1 VPSTDAVPASNRLL
15 ASLPGKDR
23 QHLLA
28 SCQPVELMLA
38 EVLANPGDPIHHL
51 YFPTDSVIS
60 LLMPIDGGAG
70 LEVGLI
76 GNEGMLGI
84 TLMLEVD
91 VAPFHARVQGAG
103 PALRISAPSFLHELE
118 QSPELQ
124 RELKR
129 YLYVSMSQLAHTAA
143 CTRFHVV
150 EARLARWLLMT
161 QDRAHSDTFH
171 VTHVCLAYML
181 GVRRVGITKAA
192 NSLQKRRLISYH
204 RGDITILD
212 RVGLEAASCGCYR
225 AGKETYER
233 ILGYHASREANI
245 SSASPASGRG
255 LG

>member
-1 VPSTDAVPASNRLL
+1 
-15 ASLPGKDR
+15 
-23 QHLLA
+23 
-28 SCQPVELMLA
+28 
-38 EVLANPGDPIHHL
+38 
-51 YFPTDSVIS
+51 
-60 LLMPIDGGAG
+60 MPIDGGAG

-84 TLMLEVD
+84 TLMLDVD
-91 VAPFHARVQGAG
+91 VAPFHALVQGAG

-118 QSPELQ
+118 QSPALQ

-129 YLYVSMSQLAHTAA
+129 YLYVSMSQLAQTAA

-171 VTHVCLAYML
+171 VTHVFMAYML

-192 NSLQKRRLISYH
+192 NSLQKHKLIRYH
-204 RGDITILD
+204 RGEITILD

-225 AGKETYER
+225 AASDTYER
-233 ILGYHASREANI
+233 VLG
-245 SSASPASGRG
+245 
-255 LG
+255 